1 MSKYK
6 ILYKLVHSNG
16 LVIDESGTEPLEFE
30 TGDGVLDRCLEVCV
44 DEAMIGEPQT
54 FLLTA
59 DMAFGETYDDAIQVM
74 SRADFPDDMKM
85 AIDDAVEFK
94 TPIGESYVGCI
105 RELNGDNITVDF
117 NHPLAGENVSFEV
130 EILEKK

>member
-30 TGDGVLDRCLEVCV
+30 NGDGVLDRCLEVCV
-44 DEAMIGEPQT
+44 DEAMIGKPQT

-59 DMAFGETYDDAIQVM
+59 DMAFGEAYDDAIQVM
-74 SRADFPDDMKM
+74 SRGDFPDDMKM